1 MPGCAPWDVGS
12 PAVLSG
18 VPSRLIP
25 ARWVRSDCGRRSPAA
40 IRRRDVVPVQPT
52 LPSISLFSS
61 DLTLKGRIVSAA

>member
-18 VPSRLIP
+18 VPSRLNP